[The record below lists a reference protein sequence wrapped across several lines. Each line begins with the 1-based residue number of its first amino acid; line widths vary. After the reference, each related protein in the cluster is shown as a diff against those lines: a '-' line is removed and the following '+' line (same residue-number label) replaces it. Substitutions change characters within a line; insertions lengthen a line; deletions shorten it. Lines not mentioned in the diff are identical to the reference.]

1 MRSLL
6 EKTKELSRRYNGLQ
20 ATKDLFPEE
29 YCQLGANLILN
40 DDALEQIDVRLIE
53 LLNEHCFPCYD
64 ANRDYH
70 KKTREIPYTGLEK
83 ISICPLGFDSYDCL
97 GAHSL
102 ASYADAGSHRYYYS
116 DEGASWYFV
125 RMTSDECF
133 DYYGYDYNA
142 LSLIER
148 ATDLLPDSHP
158 LTILPDVVRYVW
170 AMTGNLWLDSHVE
183 GDNEYTLSETEVIM
197 LEEEYRQALA
207 LLVRLRFFD
216 NWFCANPTIAQ
227 PAIEQIFRQI
237 N

>member
-29 YCQLGANLILN
+29 YYQLNANLILN

-53 LLNEHCFPCYD
+53 LLNEHYFPCYD
-64 ANRDYH
+64 CDQDYY
-70 KKTREIPYTGLEK
+70 KNTRERPYKGLEK
-83 ISICPLGFDSYDCL
+83 ISICPLGFDSYDY
-97 GAHSL
+97 H
-102 ASYADAGSHRYYYS
+102 YYG
-116 DEGASWYFV
+116 EGASWYFV

-148 ATDLLPDSHP
+148 VISLLPDSHP
-158 LTILPDVVRYVW
+158 LTILSDVVRYVW

-183 GDNEYTLSETEVIM
+183 GDNEYTLSETEVLK
-197 LEEEYRQALA
+197 LEAEYRQALA
-207 LLVRLRFFD
+207 LLDRLRFFD
-216 NWFCANPTIAQ
+216 NWFCANPGIAQ

-237 N
+237 T

>member
-6 EKTKELSRRYNGLQ
+6 ERTRQLSRRYNGLQ

-29 YCQLGANLILN
+29 YCQLNANLILN
-40 DDALEQIDVRLIE
+40 DDALEQIDVQLID
-53 LLNEHCFPCYD
+53 LLNKHCFPCYD
-64 ANRDYH
+64 AERDYY
-70 KKTREIPYTGLEK
+70 KNSRERPYTGLGK
-83 ISICPLGFDSYDCL
+83 ISICPLGFDSYD
-97 GAHSL
+97 
-102 ASYADAGSHRYYYS
+102 YYYYG
-116 DEGASWYFV
+116 EGVGWYFV

-142 LSLIER
+142 LSSIER
-148 ATDLLPDSHP
+148 VISPLPDSHP
-158 LTILPDVVRYVW
+158 LNILPDVVRYVW

-216 NWFCANPTIAQ
+216 DWFCANPAIAQ

-237 N
+237 T